1 MEPTINYML
10 EFLTVNTV
18 NVIIIKTLEL
28 NGKIYELERNR
39 ICYSNSPIGRNMVV
53 EKCQN
58 ESKRSKFL
66 ITFPKPKITPECFYA
81 ILYRKRGL

>member
-10 EFLTVNTV
+10 EFLTANTV
-18 NVIIIKTLEL
+18 NIIIIKTLEL

-53 EKCQN
+53 EKLPQQYVN
-58 ESKRSKFL
+58 AIFAIWGDEPTVSD
-66 ITFPKPKITPECFYA
+66 PKINTIE
-81 ILYRKRGL
+81 

>member
-28 NGKIYELERNR
+28 NDKTYELERNR
-39 ICYSNSPIGRNMVV
+39 ICYSNSPIGRDMVI
-53 EKCQN
+53 EK
-58 ESKRSKFL
+58 L
-66 ITFPKPKITPECFYA
+66 P
-81 ILYRKRGL
+81 

>member
-28 NGKIYELERNR
+28 NDKIYELERNR
-39 ICYSNSPIGRNMVV
+39 ICYSNSPIGRDTVI
-53 EKCQN
+53 EKLPQ
-58 ESKRSKFL
+58 
-66 ITFPKPKITPECFYA
+66 
-81 ILYRKRGL
+81 

>member
-1 MEPTINYML
+1 MPKSIYKTFVRNNIASTYS
-10 EFLTVNTV
+10 FIKYI

-53 EKCQN
+53 EK
-58 ESKRSKFL
+58 L
-66 ITFPKPKITPECFYA
+66 P
-81 ILYRKRGL
+81 